1 MNTIIKSNTITKSNM
16 SSDGTSLSGYL
27 LGPSYVVLVKALG
40 QPTYSDPSGDDKVQ
54 KEWRFEYKGDVFI
67 IYDWKT
73 YDAEYTMNELIR
85 WHIGS
90 KAPVEEFAQ
99 ELVNLIYKETGW
111 ETSVM
116 LPSQSSPSIYPSLG

>member
-1 MNTIIKSNTITKSNM
+1 MNTITKSNM
-16 SSDGTSLSGYL
+16 SSNGTSLSGYL
-27 LGPSYVVLVKALG
+27 LGPSYSTLVQTLG
-40 QPTYSDPSGDDKVQ
+40 LPTHEDPSADNKVQ
-54 KEWRFEYKGDVFI
+54 KEWRLEYNGNVFT

-99 ELVNLIYKETGW
+99 ELVNLIYKVTGW
-111 ETSVM
+111 ETSFL